1 MSRWRRIFTVVHNFV
16 EEELASV
23 PLQPKVAIIAGTRL
37 IFHFLAVYL
46 LACLAFRCSSLPHH
60 HQPALRLLLPQM
72 GFCCSCSAHLVVNM
86 SSTLLSSTDGDRGKT
101 IPPDQCPHNIH
112 LHCIIRS
119 PVVWLWRWWSR
130 YHCPSSA
137 PPTTHVSHKTF
148 LTAIILHLQSSHHHR

>member
-23 PLQPKVAIIAGTRL
+23 LLQPKVAIIAGTRL

-46 LACLAFRCSSLPHH
+46 LAHLAFRCSSLPH

-86 SSTLLSSTDGDRGKT
+86 SSTLLSSTDGDRGKIDRGKN
-101 IPPDQCPHNIH
+101 IPPDQCPHNSSS
-112 LHCIIRS
+112 LHHQKSGGLVVAVVVTISLSKLS
-119 PVVWLWRWWSR
+119 PAHNSR
-130 YHCPSSA
+130 
-137 PPTTHVSHKTF
+137 
-148 LTAIILHLQSSHHHR
+148 